1 MSVFWQLR
9 WFFREQWRRYALA
22 VLALVIVGLAV
33 LVPPWIT
40 GRVVDA
46 IADDSLTSSQLLTNV
61 GIVLAAALVSYTLRV
76 VWRVALFGASFALAN
91 RLRQDLYQHLTL
103 QPPSFFAEHKT
114 GDLMARAT
122 NDIQAVEMTA
132 GEAVLAL
139 FDGALTGVLVLVVL
153 TTQISWQLTLVAL
166 LPWPIIGYFMWR
178 FGQEMQASFH
188 LAQARF
194 SDLNDRVQESLAGIR
209 LIRAFG
215 REAFEDAGFNAIA
228 RQANQANQAVAR
240 TDSKYDP
247 AISLAIGSSF
257 LLSVAGGAWLI
268 VHDAMTLGELTS
280 FTLYLGF
287 MVWPMFAVGWM
298 LNLVERGQAAYQR
311 IEEIFATEPAIADTG
326 NFTDTVAP
334 ALTINIPVF
343 QRTAEQLPVLSDIEL
358 SVEPGQLIGLVG
370 PTGAGKTTLIEL
382 MLRLVESPDA
392 RLELG
397 GIALAEF
404 SLANLRR
411 HLAVVP
417 QSPFLFS
424 ASVAENIALAK
435 PDASL
440 EEVETAAKLA
450 QVHDDIQR
458 FADGYATRVGERGVT
473 LSGGQKQRIAL
484 ARALLLDAPVL
495 VLDDALSAVDLGT
508 EKHILAHLQQARAG
522 RTTLIACHRLSAV
535 EQADEILVLDQGRVL
550 ERGNHAQLLTK
561 AGWYKRT
568 YDYQQLERTV
578 EDGR

>member
-9 WFFREQWRRYALA
+9 WFFREEWRRYSLA
-22 VLALVIVGLAV
+22 VLALVVVGLAV

-46 IADDSLTSSQLLTNV
+46 IADGSLSFRQLVVNV
-61 GIVLAAALVSYTLRV
+61 LIVLGVALVSYVLRV

-91 RLRQDLYQHLTL
+91 RLRRDLYQHLTR
-103 QPPSFFAEHKT
+103 QPPDFFQRHKT

-139 FDGALTGVLVLVVL
+139 FDGALTGLLVLIVL

-166 LPWPIIGYFMWR
+166 LPWPVVGYFMWR

-188 LAQARF
+188 IAQARF

-215 REAFEDAGFNAIA
+215 REAVEDAGFNAIA
-228 RQANQANQAVAR
+228 RDANRANQAVAR

-257 LLSVAGGAWLI
+257 FLSVAGGAWLI
-268 VHDAMTLGELTS
+268 VHGEMTLGELTS

-287 MVWPMFAVGWM
+287 MIWPMFAVGWM
-298 LNLVERGQAAYQR
+298 LNLVERGQAAYRR
-311 IEEIFATEPAIADTG
+311 IQEIFDTEPSIADHG
-326 NFTDTVAP
+326 HFEGDAEP
-334 ALTINIPVF
+334 ALSIAVDRFSHQP
-343 QRTAEQLPVLSDIEL
+343 EQPAVLSDLHLDI
-358 SVEPGQLIGLVG
+358 EPGQLIGLVG
-370 PTGAGKTTLIEL
+370 PTGAGKTSLIDL
-382 MLRLVESPDA
+382 VLRLAESPDA
-392 RLELG
+392 RIELG
-397 GIALAEF
+397 GRPLADF
-404 SLANLRR
+404 TLANLRR

-424 ASVAENIALAK
+424 ASIAENIALAQ
-435 PDASL
+435 PDATP
-440 EEVETAAKLA
+440 EQVEKAARLA

-458 FADGYATRVGERGVT
+458 FSDGYDTRVGERGVT

-495 VLDDALSAVDLGT
+495 VLDDALSAVDIST
-508 EKHILAHLQQARAG
+508 EQQILAHLKTARAG

-535 EQADEILVLDQGRVL
+535 EQADQILVLDQGRVI
-550 ERGNHAQLLTK
+550 ERGTHAQLLAT
-561 AGWYKRT
+561 AGWYRQT
-568 YDYQQLERTV
+568 FDYQQLERTV

>member
-9 WFFREQWRRYALA
+9 WFFREEWRRYGLA

-46 IADDSLTSSQLLTNV
+46 ITDGSLTGQQLLLNV
-61 GIVLAAALVSYTLRV
+61 GIVLGVALISYCLRV

-91 RLRQDLYQHLTL
+91 RLRCDLYQHLTL
-103 QPPSFFAEHKT
+103 QPPSFFAKHKT

-139 FDGALTGVLVLVVL
+139 FDGALTGLLVLVVL

-166 LPWPIIGYFMWR
+166 LPWPIVGYFMWR

-188 LAQARF
+188 IAQARF

-215 REAFEDAGFNAIA
+215 RESIEDAGFNAIA
-228 RQANQANQAVAR
+228 RDANRANQAVAR

-257 LLSVAGGAWLI
+257 FLSIAGGAWLI

-287 MVWPMFAVGWM
+287 MIWPMFAVGWM
-298 LNLVERGQAAYQR
+298 LNLVERGQAAYRR
-311 IEEIFATEPAIADTG
+311 IEEIFATEPAIADSG
-326 NFTDTVAP
+326 KFNDSVAP
-334 ALTINIPVF
+334 ALHIAIDEFRHSP
-343 QRTAEQLPVLSDIEL
+343 EQAAILHDIEL
-358 SVEPGQLIGLVG
+358 SVAPGQLVGLVG
-370 PTGAGKTTLIEL
+370 PTGAGKTSLIDL
-382 MLRLVESPDA
+382 ILRLTESPDA
-392 RLELG
+392 RIELG
-397 GIALAEF
+397 GRPLADF

-435 PDASL
+435 PDATQQ
-440 EEVETAAKLA
+440 EVETAAKLA

-458 FADGYATRVGERGVT
+458 FADGYSTRVGERGVT
-473 LSGGQKQRIAL
+473 LSGGQKQRIAM

-495 VLDDALSAVDLGT
+495 LLDDALSAVDLGT
-508 EKHILAHLQQARAG
+508 EKHILAHLKQARAG

-535 EQADEILVLDQGRVL
+535 KQADIILVLDQGQVI
-550 ERGNHAQLLTK
+550 ERGNHAQLF
-561 AGWYKRT
+561 AANGWYRRT
-568 YDYQQLERTV
+568 FDYQQLERTV

>member
-1 MSVFWQLR
+1 VSVFWQLR
-9 WFFREQWRRYALA
+9 WFFREEWRRYGLA
-22 VLALVIVGLAV
+22 VLALVIVGMAV
-33 LVPPWIT
+33 LVPPWVT
-40 GRVVDA
+40 GRIVDA
-46 IADDSLTSSQLLTNV
+46 IADGSLTRHQLLLNV
-61 GIVLAAALVSYTLRV
+61 GFVLAVALVSYCLRV

-91 RLRQDLYQHLTL
+91 RLRQELYQHLSL
-103 QPPSFFAEHKT
+103 QPPSFFADHKT

-139 FDGALTGVLVLVVL
+139 FDGALTGVLVLIVL

-166 LPWPIIGYFMWR
+166 LPWPIVGYFMWR
-178 FGQEMQASFH
+178 FGQEMQTSFH
-188 LAQARF
+188 IAQARF

-215 REAFEDAGFNAIA
+215 REPIEDAGFNAIA
-228 RQANQANQAVAR
+228 REANEANQSVAR

-257 LLSVAGGAWLI
+257 FLSIAGGAWLI

-287 MVWPMFAVGWM
+287 MIWPMFAVGWM
-298 LNLVERGQAAYQR
+298 LNLVERGQAAYKR
-311 IEEIFATEPAIADTG
+311 IEEIFATQPAIADSGT
-326 NFTDTVAP
+326 FEDSVEP
-334 ALTINIPVF
+334 ALRINIRDFRHFP
-343 QRTAEQLPVLSDIEL
+343 EQQPVLSTIEL
-358 SVEPGQLIGLVG
+358 NVEPGQLIGLVG
-370 PTGAGKTTLIEL
+370 PTGAGKTSLIDL
-382 MLRLVESPDA
+382 ILRLSESPDA
-392 RLELG
+392 QLELG
-397 GIALAEF
+397 GKNLAEF

-435 PDASL
+435 PDATVA
-440 EEVETAAKLA
+440 EIETAAKLA

-473 LSGGQKQRIAL
+473 LSGGQKQRLAL
-484 ARALLLDAPVL
+484 ARALLLNAPVL

-508 EKHILAHLQQARAG
+508 EKHILAHLKEARAG

-535 EQADEILVLDQGRVL
+535 EQADEVLVLDQGKVL
-550 ERGNHAQLLTK
+550 ERGSHAQLLAK
-561 AGWYKRT
+561 GGWYKRT

-578 EDGR
+578 EDGQ

>member
-9 WFFREQWRRYALA
+9 WFFRAEWRRYGLA
-22 VLALVIVGLAV
+22 VLALIIVGLAV

-46 IADDSLTSSQLLTNV
+46 IADGSLTRSQLLMNV
-61 GIVLAAALVSYTLRV
+61 GIVLAVALVSYTLRV

-91 RLRQDLYQHLTL
+91 RLRQDLYQHLSL

-139 FDGALTGVLVLVVL
+139 FDGALTGLLVLIVL

-166 LPWPIIGYFMWR
+166 LPWPIVGYFMWR

-188 LAQARF
+188 IAQARF

-215 REAFEDAGFNAIA
+215 REQIEDAGFNAIA
-228 RQANQANQAVAR
+228 REANEANQAVAR

-257 LLSVAGGAWLI
+257 FLSIAGGAWLI

-287 MVWPMFAVGWM
+287 MIWPMFAVGWM
-298 LNLVERGQAAYQR
+298 LNLVERGQAAYKR
-311 IEEIFATEPAIADTG
+311 IQEIFDTEPAIKDSGT
-326 NFTDTVAP
+326 FEDSVEP
-334 ALTINIPVF
+334 ALSIHIRDFRHFP
-343 QRTAEQLPVLSDIEL
+343 EQQPVLSAIEL
-358 SVEPGQLIGLVG
+358 TVEPGQLIGLVG
-370 PTGAGKTTLIEL
+370 PTGAGKTSLIDL
-382 MLRLVESPDA
+382 ILRLSESPDA
-392 RLELG
+392 QLTLG
-397 GIALAEF
+397 GKELAEF

-435 PDASL
+435 PDARV
-440 EEVETAAKLA
+440 EEIETAAKLA

-473 LSGGQKQRIAL
+473 LSGGQKQRLAL

-508 EKHILAHLQQARAG
+508 EKHILAHLKEARAG

-550 ERGNHAQLLTK
+550 ERGSHAQLL
-561 AGWYKRT
+561 AANGWYKRT

>member
-1 MSVFWQLR
+1 MSVFWHLR
-9 WFFREQWRRYALA
+9 WFFREEWRRYGIA
-22 VLALVIVGLAV
+22 VLALIIVGLAV

-46 IADDSLTSSQLLTNV
+46 IADGSLTRSQLLMNV
-61 GIVLAAALVSYTLRV
+61 GIVLAVALVSYTLRV

-139 FDGALTGVLVLVVL
+139 FDGALTGLLVLIVL

-166 LPWPIIGYFMWR
+166 LPWPIVGYFMWR

-188 LAQARF
+188 IAQARF

-215 REAFEDAGFNAIA
+215 REHVEDAGFNAIA
-228 RQANQANQAVAR
+228 REANEANQAVAR

-257 LLSVAGGAWLI
+257 FLSVAGGAWLI
-268 VHDAMTLGELTS
+268 AHDSMTLGELTS

-287 MVWPMFAVGWM
+287 MIWPMFAVGWM

-311 IEEIFATEPAIADTG
+311 IQEIFDTEPAIKDSGT
-326 NFTDTVAP
+326 FDEQVAP
-334 ALTINIPVF
+334 ALDIAIREFRHAPD
-343 QRTAEQLPVLSDIEL
+343 LPPVLSNIKL
-358 SVEPGQLIGLVG
+358 TVEPGQLIGLVG
-370 PTGAGKTTLIEL
+370 ATGSGKTSLIDL
-382 MLRLVESPDA
+382 ILRLSESPDA
-392 RLELG
+392 PLTLG
-397 GIALAEF
+397 GKPLAEF

-435 PDASL
+435 PDAT
-440 EEVETAAKLA
+440 VDDIETAAKLA

-473 LSGGQKQRIAL
+473 LSGGQKQRLAL

-508 EKHILAHLQQARAG
+508 EKHILAHLKQARAG

-550 ERGNHAQLLTK
+550 ERGTHAQLL
-561 AGWYKRT
+561 AENGWYKRT